1 MKIIKSYFKL
11 SRVWISLF
19 AAFSAAT
26 GFFNGPSHPLSGI
39 LLPAGAIFLLASGA
53 SALNQYQER
62 KLDSAMIRTCQRPL
76 PSGALSP
83 EHALLFSIG
92 LILSGLILLAQTGK
106 LQAFGL
112 GLFALFWYNGIYI
125 YLKKRTAF
133 ASVPGAVVGMVAPAI
148 GWVFA
153 EGALF
158 SARLAAICFIF
169 FIWQIPHFWLLL
181 LHHADEYK
189 KAGLPSLTDIMRPA
203 QISRVTFTWI
213 FAASVASLLLPL
225 YGAIKSPVV
234 YFLFIPPA
242 IWLIWNAGRLVKR
255 QPVPSLSPELFKK
268 INIYLLLVMSLL
280 SLENIFPRLP

>member
-1 MKIIKSYFKL
+1 MRIIKSYLKL

-26 GFFNGPSHPLSGI
+26 GFFIGPSHPLSGI
-39 LLPAGAIFLLASGA
+39 LLPAGATFLLASGA

-62 KLDSAMIRTCQRPL
+62 KLDAGMKRTCQRPL

-83 EHALLFSIG
+83 EHALSFSMG
-92 LILSGLILLAQTGK
+92 LILSGLIMLAQTGK
-106 LQAFGL
+106 LQALGL
-112 GLFALFWYNGIYI
+112 GLFALFWYNGFYT

-169 FIWQIPHFWLLL
+169 FMWQIPHFWLLL

-189 KAGLPSLTDIMRPA
+189 KAGLPSLIDIMRPT

-225 YGAIKSPVV
+225 YGAIKSPIV
-234 YFLFIPPA
+234 YFLFIPPS

-255 QPVPSLSPELFKK
+255 RPVPSLSPELFRK
-268 INIYLLLVMSLL
+268 INIYLLFVMSLL
-280 SLENIFPRLP
+280 SLENIFPRLL